1 MNRLSRYVVRH
12 VLELTGIVALG
23 LVAIY
28 TLVVFVSDIND
39 AGKGD
44 YGVADVLSYSLLMI
58 PSSLYVLMPI
68 IALLGTLMGIGQLA
82 RTSELTAM
90 RAAGMSLKD
99 IGTSVLMTGV
109 LLGVLAF
116 ALGDRIAPAA
126 EHYAD
131 ARRDAVRGISSTQ
144 SIWLRDAG
152 QIIQIRQ
159 LETENHVRDIT
170 AYRSAED
177 GKLTRISTAREAVFD
192 GMHWQLSGIER
203 TEFGDDHVSAT
214 KLDHAQL
221 DGGIAPSVLR
231 LFILESDSLSLT
243 GLLRLIR
250 YLDGNHLDA
259 SKYRLTMWRK
269 LVEPLTV
276 IVMMLFAVPFAS
288 GGARDMGAG
297 QRLLIGML
305 IGITFY
311 VVNKVSV
318 SLGDIY
324 GWPAPLAAAAPTLV
338 LAMVTGFRLQ
348 KAR

>member
-1 MNRLSRYVVRH
+1 MNRLSRYVMRH

-44 YGVADVLSYSLLMI
+44 YGVVDVLSYSLLMV

-68 IALLGTLMGIGQLA
+68 IALLGTLMGVGQLA

-99 IGTSVLMTGV
+99 IGASVLITGV
-109 LLGVLAF
+109 ALGVLAF
-116 ALGDRIAPAA
+116 VLGDRIAPAA

-131 ARRDAVRGISSTQ
+131 ARRDAARGVSSTQ
-144 SIWLRDAG
+144 SVWLRDAD
-152 QIIQIRQ
+152 QIVQIRQ
-159 LETENHVRDIT
+159 LETENHIREVT
-170 AYRSAED
+170 AYRLSAD
-177 GKLTRISTAREAVFD
+177 SKLSRIGNAREATFD
-192 GMHWQLSGIER
+192 GSHWQLSGVER
-203 TEFGDDHVSAT
+203 TDFGDDRVTAT
-214 KLDHAQL
+214 QADHAEL
-221 DGGIAPSVLR
+221 EGGIAPSVLR

-243 GLLRLIR
+243 GLLRLIH

-288 GGARDMGAG
+288 GSARDMGAG

-305 IGITFY
+305 IGIAFY

-338 LAMVTGFRLQ
+338 LAMVTGLRLQ